1 MGIDLKGALKTQDE
15 IMADMFGDNNTGIR
29 ELSIADLRPYP
40 NQPFKPYSEDK
51 LAELTADIKDNG
63 IISPVIVRKM
73 KPDETSVYEYY
84 QILAGHN
91 RVRAGELAGL
101 EKVPCI
107 VKTDISDE
115 QAQLIMVNT
124 NLNQRDEL
132 LPSEKAFA
140 YKMQMDAI
148 RQQGKRTDLSS
159 RPMVEKINSA
169 EMVGS
174 ANNESDRQ
182 IQRYIRITYL
192 TSDLLSMVDEKVLP
206 FRAGVALSY
215 LSEDE
220 QDVIYAYI
228 VENNI
233 SLSVQNAEDLKRYK
247 QDIEGA
253 VITKDIL
260 DNMFAKPVKE
270 KKEKP
275 CKVIISQ
282 DYIRKYFD
290 GKNPKEIQEE
300 LETILDEYF
309 EKRNQEENSMEVKD
323 YD

>member
-1 MGIDLKGALKTQDE
+1 MGIDLRGKLKTQDE
-15 IMADMFGDNNTGIR
+15 YMADMFGDNSTGTR
-29 ELSIADLRPYP
+29 EIAIADLKPYP
-40 NQPFKPYSEDK
+40 NQPFRPYSENK
-51 LAELTADIKDNG
+51 LAELTEDIKMNG

-140 YKMQMDAI
+140 YKMQMDAMK
-148 RQQGKRTDLSS
+148 QQGKRTDLTST
-159 RPMVEKINSA
+159 PMEHKLTTGEKIAQSS
-169 EMVGS
+169 G
-174 ANNESDRQ
+174 ESREQ
-182 IQRYIRITYL
+182 VRRYIRLTYL
-192 TSDLLSMVDEKVLP
+192 TSDLLSMVDEKLLP

-220 QDVIYAYI
+220 LDVVSDY
-228 VENNI
+228 I
-233 SLSVQNAEDLKRYK
+233 SLNSISVSVQNAEDLKRYK

-260 DNMFAKPVKE
+260 DKMFAKPVKE
-270 KKEKP
+270 QKEKP

-282 DYIRKYFD
+282 DYISKYFD
-290 GKNPKEIQEE
+290 GKKPKEIQEE
-300 LETILDEYF
+300 LEMILDEYF
-309 EKRNQEENSMEVKD
+309 NERSK
-323 YD
+323 

>member
-29 ELSIADLRPYP
+29 ELAIADLKPYP
-40 NQPFKPYSEDK
+40 NQPFRPYSENK
-51 LAELTADIKDNG
+51 LAELTEDIKMNG

-140 YKMQMDAI
+140 YKMQMDAMK
-148 RQQGKRTDLSS
+148 QQGTRNDFVHNVHKVDNLQ
-159 RPMVEKINSA
+159 
-169 EMVGS
+169 EMGV
-174 ANNESDRQ
+174 ANNESRRN
-182 IQRYIRITYL
+182 ISYYIRLTYL
-192 TSDLLSMVDEKVLP
+192 TSDLLQMVDEKILP
-206 FRAGVALSY
+206 FRAGVALS
-215 LSEDE
+215 
-220 QDVIYAYI
+220 
-228 VENNI
+228 
-233 SLSVQNAEDLKRYK
+233 
-247 QDIEGA
+247 
-253 VITKDIL
+253 
-260 DNMFAKPVKE
+260 
-270 KKEKP
+270 
-275 CKVIISQ
+275 
-282 DYIRKYFD
+282 
-290 GKNPKEIQEE
+290 
-300 LETILDEYF
+300 
-309 EKRNQEENSMEVKD
+309 
-323 YD
+323 